1 MEKLRRAAAWVLA
14 LVFGLGAVLSLA
26 LTAVQIVTFDVDR
39 FTDAYDR
46 YDRAAFIGIDPEDL
60 KQVTQTMLDYLQ
72 NKNDSLLMYAQIQGE
87 EQQVFEE
94 RELAHMVDVKG
105 LFMGGFAIR
114 RWSMILAAVSLPGLV
129 LLEKKRCLKYLCRG
143 YLVALAVFAAAGI
156 ALGIIMAV
164 DFNAAFIK
172 FHEIFFDNDLWL
184 LDIRT
189 DVLIQMFP
197 EEFFNE
203 MAVAYLTW
211 MLSSLVIPAL
221 AAVTGL
227 ICIRKKEKA

>member
-1 MEKLRRAAAWVLA
+1 MEKLRRILTWVLA
-14 LVFGLGAVLSLA
+14 LVFGLGTVLGLA
-26 LTAVQIVTFDVDR
+26 LTAVEIVTFDVDR

-46 YDRAAFIGIDPEDL
+46 YDRAAFIGIAPEDL
-60 KQVTQTMLDYLQ
+60 REVTQTMLDYLQ
-72 NKNDSLLMYAQIQGE
+72 DKNDSLLMFAQIQGE

-94 RELAHMVDVKG
+94 RELLHMVDVKG
-105 LFMGGFAIR
+105 LFMGGYAIR
-114 RWSMILAAVSLPGLV
+114 RWGVILAAASLVGLI
-129 LLEKKRCLKYLCRG
+129 LLEKKKCLRWLCKG
-143 YLVALAVFAAAGI
+143 YLIALAGFAAAGI
-156 ALGIIMAV
+156 ALGIVMAV

-184 LDIRT
+184 LDLRT

-221 AAVTGL
+221 AALAGL
-227 ICIRKKEKA
+227 IVTRRREKA